1 MSTKNQNYV
10 YNNTPMTT
18 IVAIQGD
25 GWAVV
30 GSDSRISTIYGEASA
45 EVGTLSAT
53 NPKIGSNGKYILGAA
68 GDLRAINILHHAFVP
83 PTPPPNLKGKK
94 LDKFITTKFIPALRA
109 CFDEQGYSQPENK
122 DGKDHVAQHDSQI
135 VCVVNNTIYIIDGDY
150 SWFTNNTGLY
160 SIGSGSSYAIG
171 ALSVITSSARTTL
184 QSAKKAITK
193 SLTIAS
199 RFDPHT
205 GSPFTVY
212 TQGTENALEAQ
223 KPVPVNKKTPT
234 RKKK

>member
-1 MSTKNQNYV
+1 
-10 YNNTPMTT
+10 MTT
-18 IVAIQGD
+18 IVAIQGE

-30 GSDSRISTIYGEASA
+30 GSDSRISEFYGEGSS

-53 NPKIGSNGKYILGAA
+53 NPKIGVNGKYILGAA
-68 GDLRAINILHHAFVP
+68 GDLRAINILHHAFMP
-83 PTPPPNLKGKK
+83 PAPPPNLRGKK
-94 LDKFITTKFIPALRA
+94 LDKFITTKFVPALRA

-122 DGKDHVAQHDSQI
+122 EGKDHVAQHDSQI
-135 VCVVNNTIYIIDGDY
+135 VCVVNNIIYIIDGDY
-150 SWFTNNTGLY
+150 SWYTNNTGLY

-184 QSAKKAITK
+184 QSAKKAISK

-212 TQGTENALEAQ
+212 TQGTDIGEVE
-223 KPVPVNKKTPT
+223 KPIIAIKKKTPT

>member
-1 MSTKNQNYV
+1 
-10 YNNTPMTT
+10 MTT
-18 IVAIQGD
+18 IACIQGD

-30 GSDSRISTIYGEASA
+30 GSDSRISTIFGEASA

-53 NPKIGSNGKYILGAA
+53 NPKIGTNGKYILGAA
-68 GDLRAINILHHAFVP
+68 GDLRAINILHHAFQP
-83 PTPPPNLKGKK
+83 PACPPNLKGKK
-94 LDKFITTKFIPALRA
+94 LDQFITTKFIPALRS

-135 VCVVNNTIYIIDGDY
+135 VCVVNSTIYIIDGDY

-160 SIGSGSSYAIG
+160 AIGSGSSYAIG

-205 GSPFTVY
+205 GSPYTVY
-212 TQGTENALEAQ
+212 SQGAESAPTP
-223 KPVPVNKKTPT
+223 KPVPVNKKQLP

>member
-1 MSTKNQNYV
+1 
-10 YNNTPMTT
+10 MTT
-18 IVAIQGD
+18 ILAIQGE

-53 NPKIGSNGKYILGAA
+53 NPKIGNNGKYILGAA
-68 GDLRAINILHHAFVP
+68 GDLRAINILHHAFQP
-83 PTPPPNLKGKK
+83 PACPPNLKGKK
-94 LDKFITTKFIPALRA
+94 LDQFITTKFIPALRA

-122 DGKDHVAQHDSQI
+122 DGKDHIAQHDSQI
-135 VCVVNNTIYIIDGDY
+135 VCIVNNTIYIIDGDY

-160 SIGSGSSYAIG
+160 GIGSGASYAIG
-171 ALSVITSSARTTL
+171 ALSVITSTARTTL
-184 QSAKKAITK
+184 QSAKKAIAK
-193 SLTIAS
+193 SLTMAS

-205 GSPFTVY
+205 GGPYTVY
-212 TQGTENALEAQ
+212 TQGTELP
-223 KPVPVNKKTPT
+223 PVPKPPVTKKPPT